1 MSVKELKSFE
11 LSSMIKK
18 GCQPKLRTTHE
29 SPEWFYDRPQSDRAV
44 PSELDRPQSDRAK
57 FRRVDRPQSDRA
69 NPIQRH
75 PEPRSSTS
83 LGPEDFFN
91 RGLENVHER

>member
-1 MSVKELKSFE
+1 MSVKELKNFE

-18 GCQPKLRTTHE
+18 ECQPKLRTTRE

-75 PEPRSSTS
+75 PEPPQQHFTQTRRLLQSWF
-83 LGPEDFFN
+83 G
-91 RGLENVHER
+91 ERT

>member
-18 GCQPKLRTTHE
+18 ECQPKLRTTRE
-29 SPEWFYDRPQSDRAV
+29 SPEWFY
-44 PSELDRPQSDRAK
+44 
-57 FRRVDRPQSDRA
+57 DRPQSDRA